1 MDELSITLLTI
12 GAILLLGLATDVI
25 GRWTKLPRVTLL
37 LLFGLLIRQ
46 TSWLPENI
54 EKWFPLITDMA
65 LLLVGFLL
73 GEKLVGSFLKKNAH
87 TILWV
92 SISEVFTT
100 AIIVLV
106 GLILIGVPIE
116 AALIFAG
123 VSTATDPVATVD
135 VVNETNTKGTFS
147 STLLAIVAIDDAWG
161 LIVFSVMLAIAQS
174 IHGQTGGIEIL
185 LSGIWDLGG
194 ACLVGIGLGIPMAF
208 LTGRIRP
215 GQPTLLEALG
225 IVFLCGAIALWLEVS
240 FILASMVLG
249 GVVAFLARHH
259 ERPFHAIEDIELP
272 FMIFFFVL
280 AGASLE
286 ISGLSQIGLIGAVY
300 ILLRFIG
307 RVVGA
312 WPGAAIAQAGPIVKK
327 WMGIALMPQA
337 GVALGMALVA
347 THRFPEIKEI
357 VFPVVIGTTI
367 FFELIGPIMTRTA
380 LVRAGE
386 IPKGRTKN
394 DR

>member
-1 MDELSITLLTI
+1 MDELSKTLLTI
-12 GAILLLGLATDVI
+12 GIILLLGLTADVI
-25 GRWTKLPRVTLL
+25 GHWTKLPRITLL

-46 TSWLPENI
+46 TPWFSVNI

-65 LLLVGFLL
+65 LLMVGFLL

-87 TILWV
+87 TVLWV

-100 AIIVLV
+100 AIMVLA

-116 AALIFAG
+116 AALILAG
-123 VSTATDPVATVD
+123 VSTATDPAATLD

-161 LIVFSVMLAIAQS
+161 LIAFSVVLAIAQS
-174 IHGQTGGIEIL
+174 IQGQIGGIEIL
-185 LSGIWDLGG
+185 LSGTWNLVG
-194 ACLVGIGLGIPMAF
+194 ACLVGICLGIPMAF

-215 GQPTLLEALG
+215 GQPPLLEALG
-225 IVFLCGAIALWLEVS
+225 IVFLCGGVALWLEVS
-240 FILASMVLG
+240 FILAPMVLG

-259 ERPFHAIEDIELP
+259 ARPFHAIKNIELP
-272 FMIFFFVL
+272 FMVFFFVL
-280 AGASLE
+280 AGASLD
-286 ISGLSQIGLIGAVY
+286 ISGFTQIGLIGVAY
-300 ILLRFIG
+300 ILLRFVG
-307 RVVGA
+307 RVMGA
-312 WPGAAIAQAGPIVKK
+312 WPGAAITQAGPIVKK

-347 THRFPEIKEI
+347 THRFPETKEI
-357 VFPVVIGTTI
+357 IFPVVIGATI
-367 FFELIGPIMTRTA
+367 FFELIGPIMKCVA

-386 IPKGRTKN
+386 VSEK
-394 DR
+394 